1 MPQNPPLLGMAF
13 SHDQDPYQTLVA
25 PRVHYTS
32 FVELPEDV
40 ACRVFLVAQRL
51 SAAVRR
57 ICQPEAINHESGD
70 AIS

>member
-1 MPQNPPLLGMAF
+1 L
-13 SHDQDPYQTLVA
+13 A
-25 PRVHYTS
+25 PRVHYTSS